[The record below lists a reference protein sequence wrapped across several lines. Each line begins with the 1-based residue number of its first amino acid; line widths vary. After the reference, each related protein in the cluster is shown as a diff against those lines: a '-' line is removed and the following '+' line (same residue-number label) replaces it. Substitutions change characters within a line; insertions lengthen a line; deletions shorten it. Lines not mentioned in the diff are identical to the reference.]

1 MTKRAAPT
9 QISIYLH
16 TLHNGGVERVMFNL
30 IQGFLD
36 RGIAV
41 DLVLDYLVYSPFE
54 KLIPAG
60 TRLVKLD
67 VGSSAQ
73 RLTKLI
79 GYLRKKRPD
88 ALLSATHMANEIAC
102 VARMCSG
109 VGTLLIVSEHTN
121 LSADIGDSSGKVR
134 PRLLPFTTRWLYL
147 LADSIVAVS
156 DGVAEDMCRVSGLA
170 RKRVKTIYNPID
182 FKSLAAMAKEPLDD
196 PWFAPGEPPV
206 ILAIGRME
214 TQKNFTNL
222 LRAFAELRRKLPAR
236 LLILG
241 EGSERER
248 LTALVAELGLGGD
261 ILMPGFVANPAAYMA
276 KSAVFA
282 MSSSWE
288 GMPVALIEALTLG
301 VPVVSTDC
309 PSGPAEILADG
320 AYGDLVPM
328 NDSAALAEAIE
339 RVLSGS
345 KKAAPAEWLAQFDS
359 NTITERYLELMS
371 RANYLLP

>member
-1 MTKRAAPT
+1 
-9 QISIYLH
+9 
-16 TLHNGGVERVMFNL
+16 
-30 IQGFLD
+30 
-36 RGIAV
+36 
-41 DLVLDYLVYSPFE
+41 
-54 KLIPAG
+54 
-60 TRLVKLD
+60 
-67 VGSSAQ
+67 
-73 RLTKLI
+73 
-79 GYLRKKRPD
+79 
-88 ALLSATHMANEIAC
+88 
-102 VARMCSG
+102 
-109 VGTLLIVSEHTN
+109 
-121 LSADIGDSSGKVR
+121 
-134 PRLLPFTTRWLYL
+134 
-147 LADSIVAVS
+147 VAVS